1 VLSLD
6 DLRIALM
13 YFTRLPGLRV
23 SASRADDL
31 SRAAPWLPLV
41 GLVIGAAV
49 AFALWAGA
57 HVAPSIAALLGLFV
71 WVVITG
77 GLHLDGLGDV
87 ADALAA
93 SHRSPDRFLEVVH
106 DPRIGAF
113 GVMAIAL
120 QLLAKLVLLG
130 EISGVASLAALVLVP
145 VWSRWGALVLS
156 LAVPSLAPGAGERFS
171 ERIGVKVVAGEAL
184 ALGIV
189 SIWLAPALLGAFL
202 IVPAMAAYWRHRL
215 GGINGDCLGASIEVS
230 ETLLLFLLAVW
241 VA

>member
-1 VLSLD
+1 MSLD
-6 DLRIALM
+6 DLRIAIM
-13 YFTRLPGLRV
+13 YFTRLPGFKT
-23 SASRADDL
+23 SSSGADDL

-41 GLVIGAAV
+41 GLLIGVAV
-49 AFALWAGA
+49 AFAVWAGA

-113 GVMAIAL
+113 GVMAIAM
-120 QLLAKLVLLG
+120 QLLAKLVLLAQ
-130 EISGVASLAALVLVP
+130 ISGVASLAALVLIP
-145 VWSRWGALVLS
+145 AWARWGALVLS
-156 LAVPSLAPGAGERFS
+156 LTVPSVAAGAGERFS
-171 ERIGVKVVAGEAL
+171 QRIDVRVVAGEAVAL
-184 ALGIV
+184 AIV
-189 SIWLAPALLGAFL
+189 SIWLAPALLGVFL
-202 IVPAMAAYWRHRL
+202 IVPALIAYWRHRL

>member
-1 VLSLD
+1 MSLD
-6 DLRIALM
+6 DLRIAIM
-13 YFTRLPGLRV
+13 YFTRLPGFKT
-23 SASRADDL
+23 SSSGADDL

-120 QLLAKLVLLG
+120 QLT
-130 EISGVASLAALVLVP
+130 
-145 VWSRWGALVLS
+145 W
-156 LAVPSLAPGAGERFS
+156 SLAPVIGNPNVEGFHLIGGCGGEGNMFTYF
-171 ERIGVKVVAGEAL
+171 L
-184 ALGIV
+184 QHV
-189 SIWLAPALLGAFL
+189 SQLVHP
-202 IVPAMAAYWRHRL
+202 
-215 GGINGDCLGASIEVS
+215 
-230 ETLLLFLLAVW
+230 
-241 VA
+241 

>member
-1 VLSLD
+1 MSLD
-6 DLRIALM
+6 DLRIAVM
-13 YFTRLPGLRV
+13 YFTRLPGFQT
-23 SASRADDL
+23 SASSPDDL

-41 GLVIGAAV
+41 GLLIGAAV
-49 AFALWAGA
+49 ALAVWAGA
-57 HVAPSIAALLGLFV
+57 HVSPSIAALLGLVV

-77 GLHLDGLGDV
+77 GLHIDGLGDV

-120 QLLAKLVLLG
+120 QLIAKLVLLAQV
-130 EISGVASLAALVLVP
+130 SGVASLAAIALVP
-145 VWSRWGALVLS
+145 AWARWGALVLS
-156 LAVPSLAPGAGERFS
+156 LTVSSLAAGAGERFS
-171 ERIGVKVVAGEAL
+171 QRIDARVVAGEAVV
-184 ALGIV
+184 LGVV
-189 SIWLAPALLGAFL
+189 SLWLAPALLATFL
-202 IVPAMAAYWRHRL
+202 IVAAMAAYWRHRL

-241 VA
+241 AA

>member
-1 VLSLD
+1 MSLD
-6 DLRIALM
+6 DLRIAIM
-13 YFTRLPGLRV
+13 YFTRLPGFQT

-41 GLVIGAAV
+41 GLLIGAAV
-49 AFALWAGA
+49 AFAMWAGA
-57 HVAPSIAALLGLFV
+57 HVSPSIAALLGLFV

-120 QLLAKLVLLG
+120 QLLAKFVLLAQV
-130 EISGVASLAALVLVP
+130 SGSVSLVAVALVP
-145 VWSRWGALVLS
+145 VWARWGAVVVS

-171 ERIGVKVVAGEAL
+171 QRIDVRVVGGEAAAL
-184 ALGIV
+184 AIV
-189 SIWLAPALLGAFL
+189 SIWLAPALLDIFL

-215 GGINGDCLGASIEVS
+215 GGINGDGLGAGIEVS
-230 ETLLLFLLAVW
+230 ETLLLFLLAAW
-241 VA
+241 GA